1 MPGAS
6 TSGESWGRSGYW
18 GEKSG
23 VVGRKPGFKG
33 GKPGFEGGKCGLP
46 PWGGFLPMVGKSG
59 CPGGGHCPGG
69 GAVEAQKGRSLGF
82 RRGNEGITPR
92 SEKKKMI
99 RNRIYLYFEEK
110 PLCMKPNNISKLKIG
125 NLK

>member
-1 MPGAS
+1 MRIPINPPTMGKAIPAALTLLSWMPGAS
-6 TSGESWGRSGYW
+6 TSGESWGRSGFW

-92 SEKKKMI
+92 SEKKNDPK
-99 RNRIYLYFEEK
+99 
-110 PLCMKPNNISKLKIG
+110 
-125 NLK
+125 